1 MIWVFGD
8 SHAGKF
14 GGDERFKL
22 VGPPAPTAYGLASEK
37 ARSES
42 LFMLQM
48 MLHFAEEGDLIL
60 FVLGEI
66 DCRVHIYRQSVITG
80 RETNHIIFD
89 AVERYIRVVK
99 DVRDHNPV
107 DVAVLD
113 VPPAVKQPNVY
124 MVDHYGTR
132 DQRAEIARRWNV
144 VLKDYCEK
152 NDICFVKLYP
162 YITDERGWLKEEY
175 SEDEVHI
182 SSIVVPFVM
191 DELRKCYPH
200 L

>member
-22 VGPPAPTAYGLASEK
+22 VGPPAPTAWGIAHEK

-48 MLHFAEEGDLIL
+48 MLHFAEDGDTVL

-66 DCRVHIYRQSVITG
+66 DCRVHIYRQSIIQK
-80 RETNHIIFD
+80 REANEIIFD
-89 AVERYIRVVK
+89 VVERYGRVVK

-107 DVAVLD
+107 NVAVLD

-124 MVDHYGTR
+124 MVDYYGTR
-132 DQRAEIARRWNV
+132 DQRAEIARRFNI
-144 VLKDYCEK
+144 VLRDWCEK
-152 NDICFVKLYP
+152 NEICFVETWPFL
-162 YITDERGWLKEEY
+162 TDERGWLKDEY
-175 SEDEVHI
+175 SVDEVHV
-182 SSIVVPFVM
+182 SGAVVPFVVQQ
-191 DELRKCYPH
+191 LGQCF
-200 L
+200 

>member
-1 MIWVFGD
+1 MIYAFGD

-14 GGDERFKL
+14 GGVFKL
-22 VGPPAPTAYGLASEK
+22 VGPPAPTAYGLAHEK
-37 ARSES
+37 SKSES
-42 LFMLQM
+42 LFMLQAL
-48 MLHFAEEGDLIL
+48 LHFAEDDDIIL

-80 RETNHIIFD
+80 KSVNHLVFD
-89 AVERYIRVVK
+89 TVKRYIRVVE

-107 DVAVLD
+107 DVAILD

-124 MVDHYGTR
+124 MIDHYGTR
-132 DQRAEIARRWNV
+132 DQRAEIARRFNV

-152 NDICFVKLYP
+152 SKICFVELYP
-162 YITDERGWLKEEY
+162 YIADERGWLKEEY
-175 SEDEVHI
+175 SVDEVHV
-182 SSIVVPFVM
+182 SEAVVPFVM
-191 DELRKCYPH
+191 EELKKCFPR